1 MSTSKTKPIK
11 GQKQKP
17 MNDFEFQS
25 IMGEYLIS
33 PLEIMENPRIQRAV
47 ALNDPTM
54 LRKVLESEYNYEL
67 QSYLRNRLT

>member
-1 MSTSKTKPIK
+1 MSTSKTKKAIK

-17 MNDFEFQS
+17 MNDFVYQS

-47 ALNDPTM
+47 SLNDSTM
-54 LRKVLESEYNYEL
+54 LRKVLESDY
-67 QSYLRNRLT
+67 

>member
-1 MSTSKTKPIK
+1 MSTSKTKKPIK

-17 MNDFEFQS
+17 MNDFEFQA

-47 ALNDPTM
+47 SLNDPIM
-54 LRKVLESEYNYEL
+54 LRKVLESDY
-67 QSYLRNRLT
+67 

>member
-1 MSTSKTKPIK
+1 MSTSKTEKPIK

-47 ALNDPTM
+47 SLNDSTM
-54 LRKVLESEYNYEL
+54 LRKVLESDY
-67 QSYLRNRLT
+67 

>member
-1 MSTSKTKPIK
+1 MSTSKTKKPIK

-17 MNDFEFQS
+17 MNDLVYQS

-47 ALNDPTM
+47 SLNDSTM
-54 LRKVLESEYNYEL
+54 LRKVLESDY
-67 QSYLRNRLT
+67 